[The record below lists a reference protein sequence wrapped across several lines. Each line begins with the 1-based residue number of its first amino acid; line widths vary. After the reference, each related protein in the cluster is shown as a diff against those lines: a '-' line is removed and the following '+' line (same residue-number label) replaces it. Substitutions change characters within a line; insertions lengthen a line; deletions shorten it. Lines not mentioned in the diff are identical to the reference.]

1 MFSFEP
7 FWCLPIEEE
16 NIFLIGVAFYPSL
29 FTDIWRDFSPDKGDG
44 HKCHLETFSVGGL
57 TLTPSNVRICERTFP
72 RQNLIPKLPLS
83 WWPKASPKV
92 VSEVFSE
99 TGFTKRG
106 LKVGISEGTFKK
118 VSEPG
123 LTLPPPH
130 FRISE
135 RIFQKPLT
143 DALTFGVVNVRI
155 YESFFRLHLDNWI
168 TCPPTDCAKTA

>member
-1 MFSFEP
+1 MP
-7 FWCLPIEEE
+7 TNWRK
-16 NIFLIGVAFYPSL
+16 NIFLVGVAFYPSL

-44 HKCHLETFSVGGL
+44 HKRHLETFSVGGL

-72 RQNLIPKLPLS
+72 RQNLIPKLPLR

-106 LKVGISEGTFKK
+106 LKFGISEGTFKK
-118 VSEPG
+118 FSEPG
-123 LTLPPPH
+123 LTFDPPH

-135 RIFQKPLT
+135 RIFKNLSPAPWLSGLQMSEYMKASFNCTLT
-143 DALTFGVVNVRI
+143 T
-155 YESFFRLHLDNWI
+155 E
-168 TCPPTDCAKTA
+168 